1 MTPSPSPVLCTT
13 GGIEGNRVLN
23 PGFEDGPFTPY
34 QTPPCWLSDAYVPGA
49 TLVRDNAA
57 AHSGSNSAR
66 IDSPEPNDAR
76 LIQDVLVDPHT
87 DYVLSGWIKTE
98 NVQQSEDPGYAG
110 ANIGL
115 FNTWEHTPG
124 LFGSNDWTFVSME
137 FNSGDYVQITI
148 ACRLGHWG
156 GTATGTAWFDDITLV
171 PK

>member
-1 MTPSPSPVLCTT
+1 
-13 GGIEGNRVLN
+13 
-23 PGFEDGPFTPY
+23 
-34 QTPPCWLSDAYVPGA
+34 
-49 TLVRDNAA
+49 LVWDNAV

-66 IDSPEPNDAR
+66 IGSPEPNDAH
-76 LIQDVLVDPHT
+76 LTQNVLVDPHT

-98 NVQQSEDPGYAG
+98 NVQQSEDPNYAG

-115 FNTWEHTPG
+115 FDTWEHTPG
-124 LFGSNDWTFVSME
+124 LFGSHDWTFVSME

-171 PK
+171 RK